1 MRAGPATRLTCG
13 GSSGGG
19 SAPQESCER
28 KTFTERLP
36 QVPPRCRVTAR
47 LREQAAREVAE
58 RGITPAEAARHA
70 GLSWPVAHDAFAAA
84 ADRILD
90 AAA

>member
-1 MRAGPATRLTCG
+1 MRAGPGDPVDLRWVKRRWKCT
-13 GSSGGG
+13 
-19 SAPQESCER
+19 QESCER

-70 GLSWPVAHDAFAAA
+70 GLSWPVAHDAFAA
-84 ADRILD
+84 RGGPGPG
-90 AAA
+90 